1 MLTATFLLLFFL
13 IATSSV
19 LLDQAWTET
28 ARLRLLAE
36 MRTTFDRA
44 SDTDEIVMAARDF
57 GGRLFADRD
66 GAIYLTHRGSPVVL
80 LAAWWGSEPIGAGF
94 GCARIAVHRFG
105 NGVHPSVVCLRLRAG
120 GETVG
125 FLTLL
130 TRDAAA
136 MEICDGAT
144 AFGDHLAHALA
155 FLRLRQSQQQH
166 AEIHP
171 FLRPAAASE
180 GAGRDAA

>member
-1 MLTATFLLLFFL
+1 MLTAISLILFIL
-13 IATSSV
+13 IAAFSI

-36 MRTTFDRA
+36 MRTTLDRA
-44 SDTDEIVMAARDF
+44 SDTDELVEAARDF
-57 GGRLFADRD
+57 GERLFAGRD
-66 GAIYLTHRGSPVVL
+66 GAIYLTHRGAPLVL

-105 NGVHPSVVCLRLRAG
+105 NGVHPSVGCLRLRAA

-130 TRDAAA
+130 TRDAGA

-144 AFGDHLAHALA
+144 AYGDHLAHALA
-155 FLRLRQSQQQH
+155 FLRLRQSQQH
-166 AEIHP
+166 AEVHT
-171 FLRPAAASE
+171 FLRPAAPV